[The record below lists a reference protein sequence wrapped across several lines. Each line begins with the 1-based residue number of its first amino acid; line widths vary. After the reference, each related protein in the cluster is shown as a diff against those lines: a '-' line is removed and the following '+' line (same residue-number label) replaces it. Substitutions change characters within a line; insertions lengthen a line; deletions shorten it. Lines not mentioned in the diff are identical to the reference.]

1 MLDGFFNEKELTI
14 LDTVKDLRLTD
25 EETKTLKWLASWDV
39 ETVKNI
45 CTIIK
50 KAKKSGRKN
59 MC

>member
-1 MLDGFFNEKELTI
+1 MLDGFLNEKELMI
-14 LDTVKDLRLTD
+14 LDTVKDLPLTE
-25 EETKTLKWLASWDV
+25 EETKTLKWLARWDA